1 MMNKFQYGDNV
12 RIINK
17 NLAGVIIAHPT
28 EDTPFR
34 VIQTTIGTEIE
45 EVSNL
50 ELMPNEEY

>member
-1 MMNKFQYGDNV
+1 MNKFQYGDNV